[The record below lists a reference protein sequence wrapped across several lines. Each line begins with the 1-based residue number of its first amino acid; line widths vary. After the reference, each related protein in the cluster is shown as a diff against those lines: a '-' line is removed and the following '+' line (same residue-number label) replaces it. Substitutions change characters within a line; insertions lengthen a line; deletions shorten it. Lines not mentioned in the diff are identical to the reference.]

1 MRSLRAFTLI
11 ELLVVVVIISILGAI
26 AVPVLLSKLENAAQ
40 EHETEQPS
48 QPISQ
53 APPSAEVVSGPD
65 EERGRHPVF
74 ESTEVQFD
82 LRSSH
87 VLEQFRV
94 HTRYNAVFNG
104 TFVIRNVDQVIDSI
118 TLRFPFPP
126 GISEARD
133 VSLKFRDSQGQ
144 LQESLDASYTLD
156 GIEWTGK
163 VPPGETVTAVVSY
176 AAQGSDAL
184 VYDVAG
190 RGRSGSV
197 SVDLRLHDAP
207 RSVVPPRSL
216 QPVERDGDRL
226 RWQFAS
232 LVTSKPIVV
241 ELPAVS
247 SPLGRVILLMQ
258 LAGLAVLFFG
268 GGFWYLSE
276 EQRPGRLDDF
286 RWGHFLLL
294 ALNYSLFFGIL
305 AVLGYRGSALVALLV
320 AGAVSLPLLMLHVA
334 RVTDLSFALT
344 RVLPLV
350 VLTLGTVVAAVFL
363 DEHRAVVFLG
373 AAIVVVAFPTVT
385 YSRWSGRRQAYVEE
399 EKSRREQSAQQNELR
414 EQLAGLRQLVEK
426 QELLRFNAGRALEEA
441 ALGFDAERAEVR
453 RSLESYEKAVTAGQE
468 AIDTDISWDGM
479 PAEEVEMRRRSLL
492 GSVEKAT
499 RLIQVRS
506 KALNR
511 TVEALESAAEDTAER
526 LRRHLGALEGA
537 LGEAAALEV
546 EARSLLED
554 SPVDLERE
562 RTALEGSLQR
572 LQEACVEAEGF
583 REQEQQP
590 RADLDVRSRASTAD
604 RHARAVATH
613 TRTGHEALDRLR
625 QSGRQALERVR
636 LEEGGTA
643 TAHCLACGFGLAAE
657 NSFCPNCG
665 TPRPLELECPACGL
679 SAQLPRHLLGYG
691 WRKKSLYCGGCGAEM
706 PQLNE
711 GEPAD
716 DRAGA

>member
-1 MRSLRAFTLI
+1 MRSLRGFTLI

-26 AVPVLLSKLENAAQ
+26 AVPVFLSKLEDAAQ
-40 EHETEQPS
+40 EHEADQPS

-53 APPSAEVVSGPD
+53 APPSAEVVAGPD
-65 EERGRHPVF
+65 QERGRPPVF
-74 ESTEVQFD
+74 ESTEVQLD
-82 LRSSH
+82 LHSSH

-94 HTRYNAVFNG
+94 HTRYDAVFSG
-104 TFVIRNVDQVIDSI
+104 TFVIRNVDPVIDSI

-133 VSLKFRDSQGQ
+133 VSLKLRDDQGR
-144 LQESLDASYTLD
+144 LQESLDATYTLE
-156 GIEWTGK
+156 GIEWTGH
-163 VPPGETVTAVVSY
+163 VPPGEAVTSVVSY

-190 RGRSGSV
+190 RGRSGV
-197 SVDLRLHDAP
+197 VLVDLQLHNAP
-207 RSVVPPRSL
+207 RAVVPPRSL
-216 QPVERDGDRL
+216 QPVEREGTQL

-258 LAGLAVLFFG
+258 LAGIAVLFFG

-286 RWGHFLLL
+286 RLGHFLLL

-305 AVLGYRGSALVALLV
+305 AVLGYRGSALVALVV
-320 AGAVSLPLLMLHVA
+320 AGSVSLPLLMLHVA

-350 VLTLGTVVAAVFL
+350 VFTLGTVVAGVFL
-363 DEHRAVVFLG
+363 DQHRAVVFLG
-373 AAIVVVAFPTVT
+373 AAVVIVAFPTVT
-385 YSRWSGRRQAYVEE
+385 YSRWSGRRQAHVEE
-399 EKSRREQSAQQNELR
+399 EETRREKWAHQVELGKVLASLR
-414 EQLAGLRQLVEK
+414 ELVGR
-426 QELLRFNAGRALEEA
+426 QELLHFHAGRALEEA
-441 ALGFDAERAEVR
+441 PVGFDAERAEVR
-453 RSLESYEKAVTAGQE
+453 RNLDSHEKAVTAGQE
-468 AIDTDISWDGM
+468 AIDTDIAWDDM
-479 PAEEVEMRRRSLL
+479 SPEELETRKRSLM

-506 KALNR
+506 KALSR
-511 TVEALESAAEDTAER
+511 TVEALESAAEDAADR
-526 LRRHLGALEGA
+526 LRRYLGALEGA

-546 EARSLLED
+546 EARNLLED

-562 RTALEGSLQR
+562 RTTLEGSLQR
-572 LQEACVEAEGF
+572 LREACVEAEGF
-583 REQEQQP
+583 REQEKQP

-613 TRTGHEALDRLR
+613 MRTGHEALDRLR
-625 QSGRQALERVR
+625 QSVRQALERER

-643 TAHCLACGFGLAAE
+643 TAHCLACGHGLVME

-679 SAQLPRHLLGYG
+679 SAQLPRHLLGYR
-691 WRKKSLYCGGCGAEM
+691 WKKKSLYCGGCGAEM

-711 GEPAD
+711 DEPAD
-716 DRAGA
+716 DRASK